1 MCGITGYW
9 GYARADL
16 ARDAFEAFTH
26 SLAHRG
32 PDGFGIEHWPDAH
45 LWLGHRRLAVIDLS
59 DHARQPLSYGNGRYW
74 ITYNGEVYNYSEL
87 RQELTD
93 LGHRFVSHGDT
104 EVVVAA
110 YAQWGAE
117 CQLRFNG
124 MWAFAIWDAREQQL
138 FISRD
143 RFGVKPLHYSLH
155 NGAIAFASELKALLT
170 LPWIDGGFDVEI
182 LSETLNNIAG
192 QASSIYTLLK
202 EVRQLQAGHTM
213 LVNRDGRVRIARWW
227 NTLDHLPTIGTDL
240 QQHADEFRQLFFDS
254 CRVRLRSD
262 VPLATSL
269 SGGIDSSA
277 VACTISE
284 LGRVGKASLAPRDWQ
299 RAFVACFTNTPNDE
313 QNYARA
319 IVQHTGMTAHYE
331 KVDEAT
337 AVRHI
342 ERAIFDIEGIFGH
355 PAVGT
360 WMIYRA
366 MRANGMRVSLDG
378 QGADE
383 LLGGYDH
390 FVETALDAAMMN
402 FFNFSRY
409 SDLKVVLRGI
419 TGDDVGR
426 AGNLRDIKWLLK
438 RISRNGKRLLRHKVN
453 RVSLLKHHWSGS
465 SVCPW
470 SGGSA
475 VHASIRGGQSPLRL
489 YLGPRRLYYA
499 EADRRICGMTPLQA
513 ALFSSFHGS
522 MLPTLLR
529 QFDRV
534 SMAHGIE
541 TRMPF
546 MDWRLVTYSFS
557 LPDTSKIGGGVT
569 KRVLRMAM
577 QGLVPDAIRLR
588 TNKIGFVSPISAW
601 TRGTL
606 NTWLRDLCASR
617 SFLDSEVWSGEAVR
631 MVLEQAIAR
640 QTGIDPVWPI
650 IHAHVLEQ
658 AFKAQARQYRSS
670 PSLASSVQIR
680 QTYKQRAV

>member
-1 MCGITGYW
+1 
-9 GYARADL
+9 L
-16 ARDAFEAFTH
+16 A
-26 SLAHRG
+26 
-32 PDGFGIEHWPDAH
+32 I
-45 LWLGHRRLAVIDLS
+45 IDLS

-74 ITYNGEVYNYSEL
+74 ITYNGEIYNYLEL
-87 RQELTD
+87 REELTH
-93 LGHRFVSHGDT
+93 LGHRFVSTGDT

-110 YAQWGAE
+110 YAQWGAD

-124 MWAFAIWDAREQQL
+124 MWAFAIWDARDQQL

-143 RFGVKPLHYSLH
+143 RFGVKPLHFSLH
-155 NGAIAFASELKALLT
+155 NGAIAFASELKAFLT

-182 LSETLNNIAG
+182 LSETLTNIAG
-192 QASSIYTLLK
+192 QASSTYTLLK
-202 EVRQLQAGHTM
+202 EVRQLQAGHAM
-213 LVNRDGRVRIARWW
+213 LVSRDGRVCMTRWW

-262 VPLATSL
+262 VPLATAL

-277 VACTISE
+277 IACTISE
-284 LGRVGKASLAPRDWQ
+284 LGRLGKAALAPRDWQ
-299 RAFVACFTNTPNDE
+299 RAFVACFTDTPHDE

-331 KVDEAT
+331 RVDEAT
-337 AVRHI
+337 AVKNI
-342 ERAIFDIEGIFGH
+342 ERAIFDIEGIFSH

-366 MRANGMRVSLDG
+366 MRANGMSVSLDG

-383 LLGGYDH
+383 LLGGYDY
-390 FVETALDAAMMN
+390 FVETALDAAMMKL
-402 FFNFSRY
+402 SRY
-409 SDLKVVLRGI
+409 SDLRTVWRGLI
-419 TGDDVGR
+419 GEDIGR
-426 AGNLRDIKWLLK
+426 AGNLRRLLK
-438 RISRNGKRLLRHKVN
+438 RISGKTKRRLRHTLN
-453 RVSLLKHHWSGS
+453 RVSLLR
-465 SVCPW
+465 PLL
-470 SGGSA
+470 A
-475 VHASIRGGQSPLRL
+475 VRASIRGRQSPLPS

-499 EADRRICGMTPLQA
+499 ETDCRIRGMTPLQA
-513 ALFSSFHGS
+513 ALFSWFHGS

-529 QFDRV
+529 QFDRA

-546 MDWRLVTYSFS
+546 MDWRLVTYGFS
-557 LPDTSKIGGGVT
+557 LPETSKIGGGVT

-588 TNKIGFVSPISAW
+588 TNKIGFVSPINAW
-601 TRGTL
+601 TRGAL
-606 NTWLRDLCASR
+606 NTWLRDVCASR
-617 SFLDSEVWSGEAVR
+617 SFLDSEVWNGAAVR

-640 QTGIDPVWPI
+640 QTSVDWIWPI

-658 AFKAQARQYRSS
+658 AFKVQARQYRSA
-670 PSLASSVQIR
+670 LGSSVQRR
-680 QTYKQRAV
+680 QTSEQPAV

>member
-9 GYARADL
+9 GYSRADL
-16 ARDAFEAFTH
+16 PRDTFEAFTH

-32 PDGFGIEHWPDAH
+32 PDDFAIEHWADAR
-45 LWLGHRRLAVIDLS
+45 LWLGHRRLAIIDLS
-59 DHARQPLSYGNGRYW
+59 DHARQPLSYANGRYW
-74 ITYNGEVYNYSEL
+74 ITYNGEIYNYLEL
-87 RQELTD
+87 REELTG
-93 LGHRFVSHGDT
+93 LGHRLVSNSDT
-104 EVVVAA
+104 EVVAAA
-110 YAQWGAE
+110 YAQWGAD

-124 MWAFAIWDAREQQL
+124 MWAFAIWDARDQQL

-155 NGAIAFASELKALLT
+155 DGAIAFASELKAFLT

-213 LVNRDGRVRIARWW
+213 LVSRDGRVRIARWW

-240 QQHADEFRQLFFDS
+240 RQHADEFRQLFFDS

-277 VACTISE
+277 IACTISE
-284 LGRVGKASLAPRDWQ
+284 LGRLGKASLAPRDWR
-299 RAFVACFTNTPNDE
+299 RAFVACFTDTRHDE

-319 IVQHTGMTAHYE
+319 IVQHTGMAAHYE

-337 AVRHI
+337 AVKNI
-342 ERAIFDIEGIFGH
+342 ERAIFDIEGIFAH

-360 WMIYRA
+360 WMIYRE

-383 LLGGYDH
+383 LLGGYEH
-390 FVETALDAAMMN
+390 FVETALDAAMTSS
-402 FFNFSRY
+402 FNSSRY
-409 SDLKVVLRGI
+409 SDLRMVLRGFA
-419 TGDDVGR
+419 GDDIGR
-426 AGNLRDIKWLLK
+426 AGNLREIKWLLK
-438 RISRNGKRLLRHKVN
+438 QLSGKTKRLLRHELN
-453 RVSLLKHHWSGS
+453 RVSLLK
-465 SVCPW
+465 PLR
-470 SGGSA
+470 A
-475 VHASIRGGQSPLRL
+475 VRASIRGARPLLDL

-499 EADRRICGMTPLQA
+499 EADSRTWGMTPLQA

-529 QFDRV
+529 QFDRA

-546 MDWRLVTYSFS
+546 MDWRLVTYGFS
-557 LPDTSKIGGGVT
+557 LPETSKIGGGVT

-588 TNKIGFVSPISAW
+588 TNKIGFVSPIDAW

-606 NTWLRDLCASR
+606 NTWLRDLCANR
-617 SFLDSEVWSGEAVR
+617 SFLDSEVWSGAAVR
-631 MVLEQAIAR
+631 MTLEHAIAG
-640 QTGIDPVWPI
+640 QTGIGPVWPI

-658 AFKAQARQYRSS
+658 AFKAKARQYRSA
-670 PSLASSVQIR
+670 PSWGSSVQRR
-680 QTYKQRAV
+680 QAYEQAAM

>member
-1 MCGITGYW
+1 
-9 GYARADL
+9 L
-16 ARDAFEAFTH
+16 A
-26 SLAHRG
+26 
-32 PDGFGIEHWPDAH
+32 I
-45 LWLGHRRLAVIDLS
+45 IDLS

-74 ITYNGEVYNYSEL
+74 ITYNGEIYNYLEL
-87 RQELTD
+87 REELTH
-93 LGHRFVSHGDT
+93 LGHRFVSTGDT

-110 YAQWGAE
+110 YAQWGAD

-124 MWAFAIWDAREQQL
+124 MWAFAIWDARDQQL

-143 RFGVKPLHYSLH
+143 RFGVKPLHFSLH
-155 NGAIAFASELKALLT
+155 NGAIAFASELKAFLT

-182 LSETLNNIAG
+182 LSETLTNIAG
-192 QASSIYTLLK
+192 QASSTYTLLK
-202 EVRQLQAGHTM
+202 EVRQLQAGHAM
-213 LVNRDGRVRIARWW
+213 LVSRDGRVCMTRWW

-262 VPLATSL
+262 VPLATAL

-277 VACTISE
+277 IACTISE
-284 LGRVGKASLAPRDWQ
+284 LGRLGKAALAPRDWQ
-299 RAFVACFTNTPNDE
+299 RAFVACFTDTPHDE

-331 KVDEAT
+331 RVDEAT
-337 AVRHI
+337 AVKNI
-342 ERAIFDIEGIFGH
+342 ERAIFDIEGIFSH

-366 MRANGMRVSLDG
+366 MRANGMSVSLDG

-383 LLGGYDH
+383 LLGGYDY
-390 FVETALDAAMMN
+390 FVETALDAAMMKL
-402 FFNFSRY
+402 SRY
-409 SDLKVVLRGI
+409 SDLRTVWRGLI
-419 TGDDVGR
+419 GEDIGR
-426 AGNLRDIKWLLK
+426 AGNLRRLLK
-438 RISRNGKRLLRHKVN
+438 RISGKTKRRLRHTLN
-453 RVSLLKHHWSGS
+453 RVSLLR
-465 SVCPW
+465 PLL
-470 SGGSA
+470 A
-475 VHASIRGGQSPLRL
+475 VRASIRGRQSPLPS

-499 EADRRICGMTPLQA
+499 ETDCRIRGMTPLQA
-513 ALFSSFHGS
+513 ALFSWFHGS

-529 QFDRV
+529 QFDRA

-546 MDWRLVTYSFS
+546 MDWRLVTYGFS
-557 LPDTSKIGGGVT
+557 LPETSKIGGGVT

-588 TNKIGFVSPISAW
+588 TNKIGFVSPINAW
-601 TRGTL
+601 TRGSL
-606 NTWLRDLCASR
+606 NTWLRDVCASR
-617 SFLDSEVWSGEAVR
+617 SFLDSEVWNGAAVR

-640 QTGIDPVWPI
+640 QTSVDWIWPI

-658 AFKAQARQYRSS
+658 AFKVQARQYRSA
-670 PSLASSVQIR
+670 LGSSVQRR
-680 QTYKQRAV
+680 QTSEQPAV

>member
-16 ARDAFEAFTH
+16 ARDTFEAFTD

-32 PDGFGIEHWPDAH
+32 PDDFAIEHWPDAR
-45 LWLGHRRLAVIDLS
+45 LWLGHRRLAIIDLS
-59 DHARQPLSYGNGRYW
+59 DRARQPLSYGNGRYW
-74 ITYNGEVYNYSEL
+74 ITYNGEIYNYLEL
-87 RQELTD
+87 RGELTE
-93 LGHRFVSHGDT
+93 LGHRFVSDGDT

-110 YAQWGAE
+110 YAQWGTD

-124 MWAFAIWDAREQQL
+124 MWAFAIWDARDQRL

-143 RFGVKPLHYSLH
+143 RFGVKPLHYSLY
-155 NGAIAFASELKALLT
+155 NGAIVFASELKAFLT
-170 LPWIDGGFDVEI
+170 LPWIDGGFDDEI
-182 LSETLNNIAG
+182 LSETLDNITG

-213 LVNRDGRVRIARWW
+213 LVTRDGRVRIARWW
-227 NTLDHLPTIGTDL
+227 NTLDYLPTIGTDL
-240 QQHADEFRQLFFDS
+240 QQHANEFRQLFFDS

-284 LGRVGKASLAPRDWQ
+284 LGRLGRAPLAPRDWQ
-299 RAFVACFTNTPNDE
+299 RAFVACFTGTPHDE
-313 QNYARA
+313 QDYARA

-331 KVDEAT
+331 RVDEAT

-342 ERAIFDIEGIFGH
+342 ERAIFDIEGIFSH

-383 LLGGYDH
+383 LLGGYAH
-390 FVETALDAAMMN
+390 FVETALDAAMLN
-402 FFNFSRY
+402 SFNFSRY
-409 SDLKVVLRGI
+409 SDLKMVLRGV
-419 TGDDVGR
+419 TGEDVGG
-426 AGNLRDIKWLLK
+426 AGNLRDINWRLK
-438 RISRNGKRLLRHKVN
+438 RISGKTKRLLGQKL
-453 RVSLLKHHWSGS
+453 SLLKPLR
-465 SVCPW
+465 SVYA
-470 SGGSA
+470 G
-475 VHASIRGGQSPLRL
+475 IRGVQSSPLHL

-499 EADRRICGMTPLQA
+499 EADCRVWGMTPLQA

-529 QFDRV
+529 QFDRA

-546 MDWRLVTYSFS
+546 MDWRLVTYGFS
-557 LPDTSKIGGGVT
+557 LPETSKIGGGVT

-588 TNKIGFVSPISAW
+588 TNKIGFVSPVNAW

-617 SFLDSEVWSGEAVR
+617 SFLDSEVWSGVEVR
-631 MVLEQAIAR
+631 KVLEQAISR
-640 QTGIDPVWPI
+640 QTGIDSIWPI

-658 AFKAQARQYRSS
+658 AFKAQARRYRSA
-670 PSLASSVQIR
+670 PSLASSVQRR
-680 QTYKQRAV
+680 QTYEQPAL

>member
-9 GYARADL
+9 GYSRTDL
-16 ARDAFEAFTH
+16 PRDTFEAFTH

-32 PDGFGIEHWPDAH
+32 PDDFAIEHWTDAR
-45 LWLGHRRLAVIDLS
+45 LWLGHRRLAIIDLS
-59 DHARQPLSYGNGRYW
+59 DHARQPLSYANGRYW
-74 ITYNGEVYNYSEL
+74 ITYNGEIYNYLEL
-87 RQELTD
+87 REELTG
-93 LGHRFVSHGDT
+93 LGHRLVSNSDT
-104 EVVVAA
+104 EVVAAA
-110 YAQWGAE
+110 YAQWGAG

-124 MWAFAIWDAREQQL
+124 MWAFAIWDVRDQQL

-155 NGAIAFASELKALLT
+155 DGAIAFASELKAFLT

-213 LVNRDGRVRIARWW
+213 LVSRDGRVRIARWW
-227 NTLDHLPTIGTDL
+227 NTLEHLPTIGTDL
-240 QQHADEFRQLFFDS
+240 RQHADEFRHLFFDS

-277 VACTISE
+277 IACTISE
-284 LGRVGKASLAPRDWQ
+284 LGRLGKASLAPRDWR
-299 RAFVACFTNTPNDE
+299 RAFVACFTDTRHDE

-319 IVQHTGMTAHYE
+319 IVQHTGMAAHYE

-337 AVRHI
+337 AVKNI
-342 ERAIFDIEGIFGH
+342 ERAIFDIEGIFAH

-360 WMIYRA
+360 WMIYRE

-383 LLGGYDH
+383 LLGGYEH
-390 FVETALDAAMMN
+390 LVETALDAAMTSS
-402 FFNFSRY
+402 FNFSRF
-409 SDLKVVLRGI
+409 SDLRMVLRGFA
-419 TGDDVGR
+419 GDDIER
-426 AGNLRDIKWLLK
+426 AGNLREIKWLLK
-438 RISRNGKRLLRHKVN
+438 QLSGKTKRLLRHELN
-453 RVSLLKHHWSGS
+453 RVSLLK
-465 SVCPW
+465 PLR
-470 SGGSA
+470 A
-475 VHASIRGGQSPLRL
+475 VRASIRGARPLLDL

-499 EADRRICGMTPLQA
+499 EADSRTWGMTPLQA

-529 QFDRV
+529 QFDRA

-546 MDWRLVTYSFS
+546 MDWRLVTYGFS
-557 LPDTSKIGGGVT
+557 LPETSKIGGGVT

-588 TNKIGFVSPISAW
+588 TNKIGFVSPIDAW
-601 TRGTL
+601 KRGTSQYL
-606 NTWLRDLCASR
+606 AARSMCKSILSR
-617 SFLDSEVWSGEAVR
+617 
-631 MVLEQAIAR
+631 Q
-640 QTGIDPVWPI
+640 
-650 IHAHVLEQ
+650 
-658 AFKAQARQYRSS
+658 
-670 PSLASSVQIR
+670 
-680 QTYKQRAV
+680 

>member
-32 PDGFGIEHWPDAH
+32 PDDFAIEHWPDAH
-45 LWLGHRRLAVIDLS
+45 LWLGHRRLAIIDLS

-74 ITYNGEVYNYSEL
+74 ITYNGEIYNYLEL
-87 RQELTD
+87 REELRD
-93 LGHRFVSHGDT
+93 LGHRFVSNGDT

-110 YAQWGAE
+110 YAQWGAD

-124 MWAFAIWDAREQQL
+124 MWAFAIWDARDQQL

-155 NGAIAFASELKALLT
+155 NGAIAFASELKAFLT
-170 LPWIDGGFDVEI
+170 LPWIDSGFDVEI
-182 LSETLNNIAG
+182 LSETLSNIAG

-213 LVNRDGRVRIARWW
+213 LVTRDGRLRIARWW

-240 QQHADEFRQLFFDS
+240 QQHADEFRQLFFDA
-254 CRVRLRSD
+254 CRARLRSD

-284 LGRVGKASLAPRDWQ
+284 LGRLGKASLAPRDWQ
-299 RAFVACFTNTPNDE
+299 RAFVACFTDTPHDE

-337 AVRHI
+337 AVKNI
-342 ERAIFDIEGIFGH
+342 EKAIFDIEGIFAH

-383 LLGGYDH
+383 LLGGYEH
-390 FVETALDAAMMN
+390 FVETALDAAMMKP
-402 FFNFSRY
+402 FNFSRY
-409 SDLKVVLRGI
+409 SDLRMVWRGLI
-419 TGDDVGR
+419 GDDLGR
-426 AGNLRDIKWLLK
+426 AGNLREIKWLLK
-438 RISRNGKRLLRHKVN
+438 RISGKTKRRLRHKLD
-453 RVSLLKHHWSGS
+453 RVPLLRPLH
-465 SVCPW
+465 
-470 SGGSA
+470 A
-475 VHASIRGGQSPLRL
+475 VHASIRGLQSPLRP

-499 EADRRICGMTPLQA
+499 EADSRICGMTPLQA
-513 ALFSSFHGS
+513 ALFSWFHGS

-529 QFDRV
+529 QFDRA

-546 MDWRLVTYSFS
+546 MDWRLVTYGFS
-557 LPDTSKIGGGVT
+557 LPETSKIGGGVT

-588 TNKIGFVSPISAW
+588 TNKIGFVSPVNAW
-601 TRGTL
+601 RRGTL
-606 NTWLRDLCASR
+606 NTWLRDVCASR
-617 SFLDSEVWSGEAVR
+617 SFLDSEVWSGAAVR

-640 QTGIDPVWPI
+640 QTGFDWIWPI
-650 IHAHVLEQ
+650 VHAHVLEQ
-658 AFKAQARQYRSS
+658 AFKVQARQYQSA
-670 PSLASSVQIR
+670 PSLGSSVQR
-680 QTYKQRAV
+680 CQAYEQPAV

>member
-16 ARDAFEAFTH
+16 APDTFEAFTH

-32 PDGFGIEHWPDAH
+32 PDDFAIEHWPDAR
-45 LWLGHRRLAVIDLS
+45 LWLGHRRLAIIDLS
-59 DHARQPLSYGNGRYW
+59 DRARQPLSYGNGRYW
-74 ITYNGEVYNYSEL
+74 ITYNGEIYNYLEL
-87 RQELTD
+87 RAELTE
-93 LGHRFVSHGDT
+93 LGHRFVSDGDT

-110 YAQWGAE
+110 YAQWGTD

-124 MWAFAIWDAREQQL
+124 MWAFAIWDARDQQL

-143 RFGVKPLHYSLH
+143 RFGVKPLHYSLY
-155 NGAIAFASELKALLT
+155 NGAIAFASELKAFLT
-170 LPWIDGGFDVEI
+170 LPWIDGGFDDEI
-182 LSETLNNIAG
+182 LSETLDNIAG

-213 LVNRDGRVRIARWW
+213 LVTKDGRVHIARWW

-277 VACTISE
+277 VACTIAE
-284 LGRVGKASLAPRDWQ
+284 LGHLGRASLAPRDWQ
-299 RAFVACFTNTPNDE
+299 RAFVACFTGTPHDE
-313 QNYARA
+313 QNYART

-331 KVDEAT
+331 RVDEAT

-342 ERAIFDIEGIFGH
+342 ERAIFDIEGIFAH

-360 WMIYRA
+360 WMIYHA
-366 MRANGMRVSLDG
+366 MRANGMCVSLDG

-383 LLGGYDH
+383 LLGGYEH

-402 FFNFSRY
+402 SFKFSRY
-409 SDLKVVLRGI
+409 SDLKIVLRGVAGHDI
-419 TGDDVGR
+419 GR
-426 AGNLRDIKWLLK
+426 AGSLRDINWLLK
-438 RISRNGKRLLRHKVN
+438 RIWGKTKRLLRQN
-453 RVSLLKHHWSGS
+453 FNAVSLLKPL
-465 SVCPW
+465 C
-470 SGGSA
+470 
-475 VHASIRGGQSPLRL
+475 SIYAGTRGGRLSPLHL
-489 YLGPRRLYYA
+489 YVGPRRLYYA
-499 EADRRICGMTPLQA
+499 ETDCRIRGMTPLQA

-529 QFDRV
+529 QFDRA

-546 MDWRLVTYSFS
+546 MDWRLVTYGFS
-557 LPDTSKIGGGVT
+557 LPETSKIGGGVT

-588 TNKIGFVSPISAW
+588 TNKIGFVSPVNAW

-606 NTWLRDLCASR
+606 NTWLRDLCSSR
-617 SFLDSEVWSGEAVR
+617 SFLDSEVWSGAEVR
-631 MVLEQAIAR
+631 KVLEQAISR
-640 QTGIDPVWPI
+640 QTGIDPIWPI

-658 AFKAQARQYRSS
+658 AFKAQARRYRSS
-670 PSLASSVQIR
+670 PSLASPRQRR
-680 QTYKQRAV
+680 QTYEQRAV